1 MSHSVYKNPP
11 RRSPGHRYY
20 RYRNLQF
27 ATFVLILIKLIWILS
42 IRRTAGLA
50 DRRMTAPQWTCQR
63 GVLTLTFAA
72 LPPFPTSQG
81 YIISTSSYQLF
92 LGVFSFTLK
101 RDHTLSLDVDLC
113 CR

>member
-63 GVLTLTFAA
+63 GVLTPTFAA
-72 LPPFPTSQG
+72 LPPFSDKSGLHHIYVFIPALFGS
-81 YIISTSSYQLF
+81 LF
-92 LGVFSFTLK
+92 LHIETGSYSELGRRFVL
-101 RDHTLSLDVDLC
+101 
-113 CR
+113 